1 MYALVDCNN
10 FYASCERAFNPSLR
24 NQPIVVLSNNDGCVI
39 ARSDEAK
46 PFIPMG
52 APFHTHKTIIEA
64 HNIKV
69 FSSNYALYGDM
80 SSRVMTLLT
89 DFTPDIEIYSID
101 EAFLYFSTPRN
112 TTYEAIGEGIYR
124 KLLKGLGMPTC
135 VGFAPTKTL
144 AKVANKIARKFPER
158 CAGTYVIDSEEKR
171 IKALKWLAIGDVWG
185 IGRRHQKRLKD
196 FGVHT
201 AYDFTQLDP
210 LWVQKHMTV
219 VGRRLQKELQGH
231 DILKLEELSK
241 KKSIAVTRSFDV
253 LITEY
258 IDLSQRVSNFAVLCS
273 EKLRKQGSI
282 AAVVEVFVMS
292 NQFRTDLPQYYRRLL
307 LHLDTPSNTSFA
319 INQKAIQ
326 GLQAIYRPGIH
337 YKKAGVIVHELKEE
351 HEKQLALFS
360 EENPKHASL
369 MQAVDNVNH
378 LLGAQKVKLASQYL
392 PKQFPMRQQ
401 WLSQNYTTAIEEIIT
416 LHCEEIEE

>member
-10 FYASCERAFNPSLR
+10 FYASCERVFNPSLR

-52 APFHTHKTIIEA
+52 APFHTHKAIIEA
-64 HNIKV
+64 HNIQV

-101 EAFLYFSTPRN
+101 EAFLHFSTPLN
-112 TTYEAIGEGIYR
+112 TTFEAIGEGIYR

-144 AKVANKIARKFPER
+144 AKVANRIARKFPDR
-158 CAGTYVIDSEEKR
+158 CKGTYVIDSEDKR

-185 IGRRHQKRLKD
+185 IGSRHQKRLKKL
-196 FGVHT
+196 GVRT

-231 DILKLEELSK
+231 DILKLEEVTK
-241 KKSIAVTRSFDV
+241 KKSIAVTRSFDT

-273 EKLRKQGSI
+273 EKLRKQESI

-307 LHLDTPSNTSFA
+307 LHLDTPSNSSFA

-337 YKKAGVIVHELKEE
+337 YKKAGVIVHEIKNKN
-351 HEKQLALFS
+351 EKQLALFS
-360 EENPKHASL
+360 EENPKHDSL
-369 MQAVDNVNH
+369 MRAVDKVNH
-378 LLGAQKVKLASQYL
+378 LLGSQKVKLASQYL

-401 WLSQNYTTAIEEIIT
+401 WLSKNYTTSIEEIIT